1 MCSGLKKF
9 IPIDIGIRKIK
20 YKDDNYNDLNDD
32 ILFDFQKKY
41 KKKEL
46 TENEKVKIEKFME
59 EKNKNECHSFL
70 LSLKFLMY
78 NILSK
83 SDLKDN
89 DDIYSDVIK
98 TMENNNLDQNQ
109 EEHELIKLFFYKEEG
124 GKVEDDDD
132 FFELANNNTSIEN
145 YTIDKLYNIF
155 LKSKE
160 IYDKKT

>member
-1 MCSGLKKF
+1 
-9 IPIDIGIRKIK
+9 
-20 YKDDNYNDLNDD
+20 
-32 ILFDFQKKY
+32 
-41 KKKEL
+41 
-46 TENEKVKIEKFME
+46 ME

-70 LSLKFLMY
+70 LSLKFLMH

-83 SDLKDN
+83 SDLKAS